1 MSIAHNSGIEKI
13 SSFHSLHET
22 AIGIDVHANLI
33 VGCYQNGAFGKK
45 ALDSDNWQCEAN
57 KKSLHDFAD
66 WCKKQSPEVLI
77 MESTGVYWQSLYESL
92 EDVGFTSR
100 QIIVVNARDVKNKSG
115 SKTDIADAM
124 HLAEVARQGCYKASF
139 VPPKHTR
146 QLRCLWRAYANAK
159 NTRKKHLNVLHK
171 ELCQVGCRASSVFS
185 DIRGK
190 TATKILTALIDGAQ
204 GDVLRKAIND
214 ACSHVGRGRL
224 KATPE
229 QIYEALESDKNS
241 LIWFSIKDHLNIIH
255 ALDNSLAER
264 LQHIKDNLNDA
275 DKAAISLLMTVPGI
289 KELTAIGLVA
299 ELGHD
304 LNNFTSVRRFC
315 RWIGLAPGNNVSA
328 GKRYSGSITHGNKY
342 LKTLLIECASG
353 IGLMKNGYL
362 HEIHQRFK
370 ERRGTKRANVA
381 LAHKLCRIIY
391 AVLKNQ
397 NKYQENSKP
406 VLKEHRVEKARQA
419 FDGLADVGFV
429 CPDIEVSD
437 PQSGSKEVIRVKR
450 RKRKTLT

>member
-1 MSIAHNSGIEKI
+1 MSIAHNSCIEKI

-45 ALDSDNWQCEAN
+45 SLDSDNWQCEAN

-139 VPPKHTR
+139 VPSKHTR

-159 NTRKKHLNVLHK
+159 NTRKKHLNILHK

-190 TATKILTALIDGAQ
+190 TATKILTALIDGAE
-204 GDVLRKAIND
+204 GDVLKEAIND

-224 KATPE
+224 KAKPE

-241 LIWFSIKDHLNIIH
+241 LVWFSIKDHLNIIH
-255 ALDNSLAER
+255 ALDKSLDER
-264 LQHIKDNLNDA
+264 LQYIKDNLNDA
-275 DKAAISLLMTVPGI
+275 DKAAISLLMTIPGI
-289 KELTAIGLVA
+289 KEITAIGLVC
-299 ELGHD
+299 ELGND
-304 LNNFTSVRRFC
+304 LSNFTSVRRFC

-342 LKTLLIECASG
+342 LKTLLIECASRHCS
-353 IGLMKNGYL
+353 NYF
-362 HEIHQRFK
+362 RFNPAVDTALK
-370 ERRGTKRANVA
+370 YVTTQAICDLIRRGEQLILNQ
-381 LAHKLCRIIY
+381 LRIMNEG
-391 AVLKNQ
+391 V
-397 NKYQENSKP
+397 
-406 VLKEHRVEKARQA
+406 
-419 FDGLADVGFV
+419 
-429 CPDIEVSD
+429 
-437 PQSGSKEVIRVKR
+437 
-450 RKRKTLT
+450 

>member
-1 MSIAHNSGIEKI
+1 MSIAHNSCIEKI

-45 ALDSDNWQCEAN
+45 SLDSDNWQCEAN

-139 VPPKHTR
+139 VPSKHTR

-159 NTRKKHLNVLHK
+159 NTRKKHLNILHK

-190 TATKILTALIDGAQ
+190 TATKILTALKIGRA
-204 GDVLRKAIND
+204 
-214 ACSHVGRGRL
+214 HV
-224 KATPE
+224 
-229 QIYEALESDKNS
+229 
-241 LIWFSIKDHLNIIH
+241 
-255 ALDNSLAER
+255 
-264 LQHIKDNLNDA
+264 
-275 DKAAISLLMTVPGI
+275 
-289 KELTAIGLVA
+289 
-299 ELGHD
+299 
-304 LNNFTSVRRFC
+304 
-315 RWIGLAPGNNVSA
+315 
-328 GKRYSGSITHGNKY
+328 
-342 LKTLLIECASG
+342 
-353 IGLMKNGYL
+353 
-362 HEIHQRFK
+362 
-370 ERRGTKRANVA
+370 
-381 LAHKLCRIIY
+381 
-391 AVLKNQ
+391 
-397 NKYQENSKP
+397 
-406 VLKEHRVEKARQA
+406 
-419 FDGLADVGFV
+419 
-429 CPDIEVSD
+429 
-437 PQSGSKEVIRVKR
+437 
-450 RKRKTLT
+450 

>member
-1 MSIAHNSGIEKI
+1 M
-13 SSFHSLHET
+13 
-22 AIGIDVHANLI
+22 
-33 VGCYQNGAFGKK
+33 
-45 ALDSDNWQCEAN
+45 
-57 KKSLHDFAD
+57 
-66 WCKKQSPEVLI
+66 
-77 MESTGVYWQSLYESL
+77 
-92 EDVGFTSR
+92 
-100 QIIVVNARDVKNKSG
+100 
-115 SKTDIADAM
+115 
-124 HLAEVARQGCYKASF
+124 
-139 VPPKHTR
+139 
-146 QLRCLWRAYANAK
+146 
-159 NTRKKHLNVLHK
+159 
-171 ELCQVGCRASSVFS
+171 
-185 DIRGK
+185 
-190 TATKILTALIDGAQ
+190 
-204 GDVLRKAIND
+204 
-214 ACSHVGRGRL
+214 
-224 KATPE
+224 
-229 QIYEALESDKNS
+229 
-241 LIWFSIKDHLNIIH
+241 
-255 ALDNSLAER
+255 DNSLEER
-264 LQHIKDNLNDA
+264 LQYIKNNLNDA
-275 DKAAISLLMTVPGI
+275 DKTAISLLMTIPGI
-289 KELTAIGLVA
+289 KELTAIGLVS

-304 LNNFTSVRRFC
+304 LSNFTSVRRFC

-450 RKRKTLT
+450 RKRKALT